1 MFANRGGSA
10 HMMSSGAII
19 GQYYPTQSIVHS
31 LDPRAKILICII
43 FMIVLFV
50 GNNFY
55 AFLVTGI
62 FTLVCVF
69 LSKVPLKMLIRGLRP
84 IVFIMI
90 FTMALHIFLTPGPT
104 MFQIGPLKA
113 TWTGLMQGFFIGL
126 RLIILICFTS
136 LLTLTTSPIELTDG
150 LEDILKPLSK
160 IGVPAHEIAMM
171 MTIALRFIPTL
182 LEEADRIMKAQMSR
196 GADFESGNIIERAK
210 SLVPL
215 LVPLFVSAFRRAD
228 ELAMAM
234 EARCY
239 RGGEGRTRMREL
251 KMRKI
256 DFVAILATVIM
267 SCFVIYTRIR
277 FGPVLPPSMV

>member
-1 MFANRGGSA
+1 MI
-10 HMMSSGAII
+10 SSEVII
-19 GQYYPTQSIVHS
+19 GQYYPVGSVVHS
-31 LDPRAKILICII
+31 LDPRAKILISLI

-55 AFLVTGI
+55 AFIVAGI
-62 FTLVCVF
+62 FAFTAVM
-69 LSKVPLKMLIRGLRP
+69 LSKIPWRVLLRGLRP
-84 IVFIMI
+84 IIFIMS
-90 FTMALHIFLTPGPT
+90 FTMVLHLFLTPGPA

-113 TWTGLMQGFFIGL
+113 TWTGLVQGLFIGV
-126 RLIILICFTS
+126 RLIILILFTS

-150 LEDILKPLSK
+150 LEDILKPFSRL
-160 IGVPAHEIAMM
+160 GVPAHEIAMM

-182 LEEADRIMKAQMSR
+182 LEEADRIMKAQMAR
-196 GADFESGNIIERAK
+196 GADFESGNMIQRAK

-228 ELAMAM
+228 DLAMAM

-251 KMRKI
+251 RLTPK
-256 DFVAILATVIM
+256 DYLAFGLTVVM
-267 SCFVIYTRIR
+267 SALVIYTRVR
-277 FGPVLPPSMV
+277 FGPVMPRGLA